1 MPFQFQA
8 NIVMMCGCVIDK
20 GGVWNSD
27 EIEVKGILKKD
38 GSM

>member
-1 MPFQFQA
+1 
-8 NIVMMCGCVIDK
+8 MMCGCVIDK